1 MGNAEKIKV
10 KEEEILPKVEKEE
23 KLEQQAEPAPEVGP
37 LLYEPPTI
45 EEKAEKKEVEQQ
57 AEPAPEVVKAE
68 KKEVEQQ
75 AEPAPE
81 PTLKE
86 EKKEVEQQAPPAP
99 DEEKEVEQQAPPAP
113 EVVKEEKKVKK
124 IDKLPKDEYKASE
137 LQNNDKCVAGKDTPK
152 DTGKNVPIE
161 TRCPGDYVSIMK
173 CPKILGQKT
182 NFINLT
188 HKNVDGKALFKY
200 KGALMNNVVG
210 DGCIVSPGGT
220 KISPSRYFC
229 CMV

>member
-10 KEEEILPKVEKEE
+10 KEEEILPKV
-23 KLEQQAEPAPEVGP
+23 V
-37 LLYEPPTI
+37 
-45 EEKAEKKEVEQQ
+45 
-57 AEPAPEVVKAE
+57 
-68 KKEVEQQ
+68 
-75 AEPAPE
+75 
-81 PTLKE
+81 KE

-99 DEEKEVEQQAPPAP
+99 EEEKEVEQQAPPAP

-188 HKNVDGKALFKY
+188 HKNVDGKALFK
-200 KGALMNNVVG
+200 
-210 DGCIVSPGGT
+210 
-220 KISPSRYFC
+220 
-229 CMV
+229 

>member
-57 AEPAPEVVKAE
+57 AEPAPE
-68 KKEVEQQ
+68 
-75 AEPAPE
+75 

-99 DEEKEVEQQAPPAP
+99 EEEKEVEQQAPPAP

-188 HKNVDGKALFKY
+188 HK
-200 KGALMNNVVG
+200 
-210 DGCIVSPGGT
+210 
-220 KISPSRYFC
+220 
-229 CMV
+229 